1 MNNAIVHLNNKTACR
16 RGPRH
21 PNVLKNHVRFETTLW
36 PLACLSWKTRKE
48 VSEMARNLR
57 VKGTLEDAEKVAT
70 VWKENPKLVMGDLK
84 YSDFDAIRTAA
95 DEVIKDCLGREAELV
110 GLKKERDDQ
119 LRKLQ
124 DLVSRFRSVVRA
136 HFGPDSKEYA
146 QAGGTPASARR
157 SRSRKPEPA
166 PQPGPVQSVA

>member
-1 MNNAIVHLNNKTACR
+1 MKQRAAGWEFN
-16 RGPRH
+16 
-21 PNVLKNHVRFETTLW
+21 PNVLKNRVRAAARLW
-36 PLACLSWKTRKE
+36 PSACLSWKTRKE
-48 VSEMARNLR
+48 VSEMARNLK

-84 YSDFDAIRTAA
+84 YSEFEAIRKATDQA
-95 DEVIKDCLGREAELV
+95 ITDCLRREAELV
-110 GLKKERDDQ
+110 GLKKQRDDQ

-136 HFGPDSKEYA
+136 HFGPDSKQYA
-146 QAGGTPASARR
+146 QVGGTPASARK

-166 PQPGPVQSVA
+166 PQPGPAQTVA